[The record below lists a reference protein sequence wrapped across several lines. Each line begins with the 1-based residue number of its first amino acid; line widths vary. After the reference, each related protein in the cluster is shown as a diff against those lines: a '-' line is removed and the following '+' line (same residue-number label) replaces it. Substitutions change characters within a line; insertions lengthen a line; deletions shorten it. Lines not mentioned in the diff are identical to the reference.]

1 MQSGTPRLKIRLL
14 RGWTAAAN
22 PRGLATY
29 VRQGGSGTLQFS
41 LAQYKNDALPTTEA
55 TLISICEK
63 LTSSVRGRRD
73 VSSSSG
79 NCEFG
84 IFGTVLAKG
93 DSPAHVQAWVL
104 SNRREFIL
112 VTHTS
117 DSDPDS
123 QEVKEA
129 NEIALMTACA

>member
-1 MQSGTPRLKIRLL
+1 M
-14 RGWTAAAN
+14 
-22 PRGLATY
+22 
-29 VRQGGSGTLQFS
+29 QFS
-41 LAQYKNDALPTTEA
+41 LAQYKNDSLPSTTDA
-55 TLISICEK
+55 TLVGICEK
-63 LTSSVRGRRD
+63 LTSGVRGRRD
-73 VSSSSG
+73 VSRSSG
-79 NCEFG
+79 TCEFG
-84 IFGTVLAKG
+84 IFGTVVAKG

-129 NEIALMTACA
+129 NEIALMTSCA